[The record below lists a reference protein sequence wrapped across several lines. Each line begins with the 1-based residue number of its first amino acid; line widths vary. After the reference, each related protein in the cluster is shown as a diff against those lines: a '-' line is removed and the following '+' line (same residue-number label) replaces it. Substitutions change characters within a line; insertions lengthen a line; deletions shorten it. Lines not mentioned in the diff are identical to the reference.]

1 MSKQFA
7 EIDASNTPYPEHVKL
22 QLVKDKS
29 QVCGEFLEFLENRGT
44 FLAEMHDGEL
54 YTTSTCW
61 EELLAMFF
69 GIDLGKLEAEKK
81 QMLAELR
88 AQKG

>member
-1 MSKQFA
+1 MNKLFKEIEASK
-7 EIDASNTPYPEHVKL
+7 TPYPEHVKL
-22 QLVKDKS
+22 QLVREQS
-29 QVCGEFLEFLENRGT
+29 QVCGELLEYLEGRGI

-54 YTTSTCW
+54 YTTSTCK

-69 GIDLGKLEAEKK
+69 GIDLGKLENEKK

-88 AQKG
+88 A